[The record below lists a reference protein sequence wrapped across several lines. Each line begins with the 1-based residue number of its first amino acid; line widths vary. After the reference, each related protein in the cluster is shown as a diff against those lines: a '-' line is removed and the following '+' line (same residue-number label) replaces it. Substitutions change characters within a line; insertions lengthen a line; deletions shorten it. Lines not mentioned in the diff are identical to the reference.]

1 MPEGSP
7 GPGTTHGLPRAA
19 RLTHPEDIRG
29 LFRRGKRRKT
39 RHLDVFVS
47 ASPAPYPRVAI
58 VVPKPRAKTAA
69 GPRGARAPAV
79 QRNRLKRRL
88 REICRTEV
96 LPALRDHGCA
106 VDLLVRARPEAYGA
120 AYAELKK
127 ELTSI
132 QEWLCSSAR

>member
-1 MPEGSP
+1 MDEGALA
-7 GPGTTHGLPRAA
+7 GTSHRLPKDA
-19 RLTHPEDIRG
+19 RLTEPEQIRG

-47 ASPAPYPRVAI
+47 ASPVACPRVGI
-58 VVPKPRAKTAA
+58 VVPKPRAKTAV
-69 GPRGARAPAV
+69 GPRGARGAAV

-88 REICRTEV
+88 KEISRTIL
-96 LPALRDHGCA
+96 LPALRAHGRH
-106 VDLLVRARPEAYGA
+106 VDVLVRARAEAYGA
-120 AYAELKK
+120 GYAELKD